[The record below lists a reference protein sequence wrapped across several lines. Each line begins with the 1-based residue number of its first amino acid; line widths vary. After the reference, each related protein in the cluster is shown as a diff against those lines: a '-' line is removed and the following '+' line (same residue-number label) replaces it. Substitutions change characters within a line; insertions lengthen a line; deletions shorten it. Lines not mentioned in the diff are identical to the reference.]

1 MDPIARPGSVAARLA
16 ATTRVLSVE
25 DEADIAEFLRAY
37 FRASGYDL
45 VHVDPGSALE
55 VVAAIDSARPDAVL
69 LDIGLRG
76 FNGLD
81 AYDLV
86 RAERR
91 FDHVPIIIVSA
102 DETVRYVERLRHS
115 ADDVVAKPFNARTL
129 AGLVASRIE
138 AARAATA
145 PLTAAA
151 LAEALEDEIAS
162 AAARAEPLSFALFH
176 VRGRDGVEF
185 VRRRIRELLPPGAVV
200 GTGDGDELAVV
211 LTARDAEDAHGL
223 VASIVTGIGDTV
235 ALPGGASVAVTVTA
249 GVASFP
255 DHAATA
261 DELFMAADAALA
273 SADPV
278 GVAI

>member
-1 MDPIARPGSVAARLA
+1 MDPIARPGSIAARLA
-16 ATTRVLSVE
+16 ATTRVLSIE

-37 FRASGYDL
+37 FRASGYDF
-45 VHVDPGSALE
+45 VHIDPGSALE
-55 VVAAIDSARPDAVL
+55 VVRAIESVRPDAVL

-76 FNGLD
+76 FSGLD
-81 AYDLV
+81 VYDLV

-91 FDHVPIIIVSA
+91 FDHVPIIVVSA

-115 ADDVVAKPFNARTL
+115 ADDVVSKPFNANTL
-129 AGLVASRIE
+129 GGLVASRI
-138 AARAATA
+138 AAAQAATA
-145 PLTAAA
+145 PLTSAA

-162 AAARAEPLSFALFH
+162 AASRAEPLSFALFH
-176 VRGRDGVEF
+176 VRGRDGASL
-185 VRRRIRELLPPGAVV
+185 VRRRIRELLPAGAVV

-211 LTARDAEDAHGL
+211 LPARAAEDAHEL
-223 VASIVTGIGDTV
+223 VAAIVLDIGDTV
-235 ALPGGASVAVTVTA
+235 DLPGGASVAVTVTA

-273 SADPV
+273 GADPV
-278 GVAI
+278 GLAI